1 MKSSSEKRTI
11 KKRTIL
17 RVSKYLFR
25 YRTLFGLTLGFA
37 ILMTLLE
44 ISVPLAIQRI
54 FDQMEISGSIE
65 SFESLWVGILI
76 IGLLYLGSEAC
87 NCLRIRVNNQLEQK
101 VLLDMRSDLHTK
113 LLKLSVTFY
122 DQRKSGELASRV
134 VEDVANV
141 ERALLDGTEQGMS
154 SILKIAGISIA
165 LFYMQPTLA
174 FCVFLPVPI
183 LLVVGIFYA
192 KRSRTVWKKVRES
205 ASELNSLIIE
215 DIQANRLIQSFGLQ
229 DREKARFSSMAEDLK
244 DKNIRAMYRW
254 AFYSPATTLVTKLG
268 FLSIIGI
275 GGFMVFNG
283 DQTLSIGTLIAFFLL
298 ANMLYQ
304 PIAQLHG
311 LNHLL
316 AAGRASGERV
326 FEILDTSIDVA
337 EAKEAKDIKRRD
349 LSIRFENVS
358 FQYPER
364 AAVISN
370 FNLLIEKNKVTAL
383 VGHTGAGK
391 TTIAN
396 LAMRTYD
403 ASNGQITFADEKIQN
418 ISLKSLHK
426 HIGFVAQDPFL
437 FDGTIRE
444 NLILGKVTANE
455 SEINA
460 ALDKASALEF
470 VNGLPQGLDTR
481 IGEKGIRLSQ
491 GEKQRITI
499 ARVLLKNPPFVVLDE
514 ATASV
519 DTITEKKIQ
528 KALENLASERTVLII
543 AHRLSTVKKAD
554 YIAVLDKGVI
564 IESGT
569 HKKLLNE
576 GGTYAKLWQI
586 QSDRIPET
594 IEHS

>member
-1 MKSSSEKRTI
+1 MKCSDSE
-11 KKRTIL
+11 KRTIL
-17 RVSKYLFR
+17 RVSQYLFR
-25 YRTLFGLTLGFA
+25 YRLLFGLTLSFA

-44 ISVPLAIQRI
+44 ISVPIAIQSI
-54 FDQMEISGSIE
+54 FDQIEMSGSIE
-65 SFESLWVGILI
+65 RLWNGILI
-76 IGLLYLGSEAC
+76 ISLLYASSEAC
-87 NCLRIRVNNQLEQK
+87 NCLRIRVNNQLEQN
-101 VLLDMRSDLHTK
+101 VLLDMRRDLHNK

-122 DQRKSGELASRV
+122 DQRKSGELASRLI
-134 VEDVANV
+134 EDVANV
-141 ERALLDGTEQGMS
+141 ERALLDGTEQGIS
-154 SILKIAGISIA
+154 SLIKILGISIA

-183 LLVVGIFYA
+183 LLLVGVFYA

-205 ASELNSLIIE
+205 ASDLNSLIIE
-215 DIQANRLIQSFGLQ
+215 DIQGNRLIQSFGLQ
-229 DREKARFSSMAEDLK
+229 EREKNRFAAKAEDLK
-244 DKNIRAMYRW
+244 EKNIRAMYRW
-254 AFYSPATTLVTKLG
+254 AFYSPITTLVTKLG
-268 FLSIIGI
+268 FLCIIGI

-326 FEILDTSIDVA
+326 FEILDTPIDVDNS
-337 EAKEAKDIKRRD
+337 KEAKAIQKRD
-349 LSIRFENVS
+349 LSINFENVS

-370 FNLLIEKNKVTAL
+370 LNLLIEKNKVTAL

-403 ASNGQITFADEKIQN
+403 ASSGQITFADEKIQD
-418 ISLKSLHK
+418 ISLESLHD

-437 FDGTIRE
+437 FDGTIRD
-444 NLILGKVTANE
+444 NLILGKPDADE
-455 SEINA
+455 FEINH
-460 ALDKASALEF
+460 ALDKASALDF
-470 VNGLPQGLDTR
+470 VYALPQGLDTR

-528 KALENLASERTVLII
+528 KALENLANKRTVLII

-554 YIAVLDKGVI
+554 FIAVLNKGSV

-569 HKKLLNE
+569 HAKLIKQD
-576 GGTYAKLWQI
+576 GTYAKLWEI
-586 QSDRIPET
+586 QSDRIPE
-594 IEHS
+594 ELKQL

>member
-1 MKSSSEKRTI
+1 MKRSDSE
-11 KKRTIL
+11 KRTIL
-17 RVSKYLFR
+17 RVSKYLFQ
-25 YRTLFGLTLGFA
+25 YRALFGLTLFFA

-44 ISVPLAIQRI
+44 ISVPLAIQSI
-54 FDQMEISGSIE
+54 FDQIEMSGSIE
-65 SFESLWVGILI
+65 TLWTGIII
-76 IGLLYLGSEAC
+76 IGLLYVSSEVC
-87 NCLRIRVNNQLEQK
+87 NCFRIRVNNQLEQK
-101 VLLDMRSDLHTK
+101 VLLDMRGDLHNQ

-134 VEDVANV
+134 IEDVANV
-141 ERALLDGTEQGMS
+141 ERALLDGTEQGIS
-154 SILKIAGISIA
+154 SLIKILGISIA

-183 LLVVGIFYA
+183 LLVVGVFYA
-192 KRSRTVWKKVRES
+192 KRSRSVWKKVRES
-205 ASELNSLIIE
+205 ASDLNSLIIE
-215 DIQANRLIQSFGLQ
+215 DIQGNRLIQSFGLQ
-229 DREKARFSSMAEDLK
+229 DREKARFVDKAEDLK
-244 DKNIRAMYRW
+244 EKNIRAMYRW

-283 DQTLSIGTLIAFFLL
+283 DQNLSIGTLIAFFLL

-326 FEILDTSIDVA
+326 FEILDTPIDVA
-337 EAKEAKDIKRRD
+337 DAEETKDIQRRD
-349 LSIRFENVS
+349 LSIHFENVS

-370 FNLLIEKNKVTAL
+370 LNLLIEKNKVTAL

-403 ASNGQITFADEKIQN
+403 ASSGQITFADEKIQT
-418 ISLKSLHK
+418 ISLKSLHD

-437 FDGTIRE
+437 FDGTIRD
-444 NLILGKVTANE
+444 NLILGKPNADE
-455 SEINA
+455 FEINE

-470 VNGLPQGLDTR
+470 VNALPQGLDTR

-519 DTITEKKIQ
+519 DTITENKIQ
-528 KALENLASERTVLII
+528 KALENLAYERTILII
-543 AHRLSTVKKAD
+543 AHRLSTVRKAD
-554 YIAVLDKGVI
+554 FIAVLDKGTI

-569 HKKLLNE
+569 HSKLLNQ
-576 GGTYAKLWQI
+576 GGTYAKLWEI
-586 QSDRIPET
+586 QSDRIPEAVK
-594 IEHS
+594 

>member
-1 MKSSSEKRTI
+1 MKSRSE
-11 KKRTIL
+11 KRTIL
-17 RVSKYLFR
+17 RVSKYLFQYR
-25 YRTLFGLTLGFA
+25 YLFGLTLSFA

-44 ISVPLAIQRI
+44 ISVPLAIQAI
-54 FDQMEISGSIE
+54 FNQIETSGSIQ
-65 SFESLWVGILI
+65 SLWNGILI
-76 IGLLYLGSEAC
+76 IGLLYVSSEVF
-87 NCLRIRVNNQLEQK
+87 NCLRIRVNNKLEQK
-101 VLLDMRSDLHTK
+101 VLLDMRSDLHQK

-134 VEDVANV
+134 IEDVANV
-141 ERALLDGTEQGMS
+141 ERALLDGTEQGVGS
-154 SILKIAGISIA
+154 LIKITGISIA
-165 LFYMQPTLA
+165 LFYMQPILA

-183 LLVVGIFYA
+183 LLIVGVLYS
-192 KRSRTVWKKVRES
+192 KRSRYVWKKVRES
-205 ASELNSLIIE
+205 ASDLNSLIIE
-215 DIQANRLIQSFGLQ
+215 DIQGNRLIHSFGLQ
-229 DREKARFSSMAEDLK
+229 DREKARFATKAKDLQE
-244 DKNIRAMYRW
+244 KNIRAMYRW
-254 AFYSPATTLVTKLG
+254 AFYSPTTTLVTKLG

-275 GGFMVFNG
+275 GGYMVFNG
-283 DQTLSIGTLIAFFLL
+283 DQSLSIGTLIAFFLL

-326 FEILDTSIDVA
+326 FEILDTPIDVDD
-337 EAKEAKDIKRRD
+337 AKDARPIQGRD
-349 LSIRFENVS
+349 LSIRFDNVS
-358 FQYPER
+358 FQYPGR
-364 AAVISN
+364 DDVISN
-370 FNLLIEKNKVTAL
+370 LNLLIEKNKVTAL

-403 ASNGQITFADEKIQN
+403 ATSGQITFADERIQN
-418 ISLKSLHK
+418 ISLKSLHD

-437 FDGTIRE
+437 FDGTIRD
-444 NLILGKVTANE
+444 NLTLGKANADE
-455 SEINA
+455 SEINE
-460 ALDKASALEF
+460 ALEKASALEF
-470 VNGLPQGLDTR
+470 VNELPQGLDTY

-528 KALENLASERTVLII
+528 SALENLVNERTVLII

-554 YIAVLDKGVI
+554 YIAVLDKGKI

-569 HKKLLNE
+569 HSKLLNE
-576 GGTYAKLWQI
+576 SGTYAKLWEI
-586 QSDRIPET
+586 QSDLIPES
-594 IEHS
+594 I

>member
-1 MKSSSEKRTI
+1 MKSSSE
-11 KKRTIL
+11 KRTIL
-17 RVSKYLFR
+17 RVSKYLFQYR
-25 YRTLFGLTLGFA
+25 YLFGLTLSFA

-44 ISVPLAIQRI
+44 ISVPLAIQAI
-54 FDQMEISGSIE
+54 FNQIETSGSIQ
-65 SFESLWVGILI
+65 SLWNGILI
-76 IGLLYLGSEAC
+76 IGLLYVSSEVF
-87 NCLRIRVNNQLEQK
+87 NCLRIRVNNKLEQK
-101 VLLDMRSDLHTK
+101 VLLDMRSDLHQK

-134 VEDVANV
+134 IEDVANV
-141 ERALLDGTEQGMS
+141 ERALLDGTEQGVGS
-154 SILKIAGISIA
+154 LIKITGISIA
-165 LFYMQPTLA
+165 LFYMQPILA

-183 LLVVGIFYA
+183 LLIVGVLYS
-192 KRSRTVWKKVRES
+192 KRSRYVWKKVRES
-205 ASELNSLIIE
+205 ASDLNSLIIE
-215 DIQANRLIQSFGLQ
+215 DIQGNRLIHSFGLQ
-229 DREKARFSSMAEDLK
+229 DREKARFTTKAKDLQE
-244 DKNIRAMYRW
+244 KNIRAMYRW
-254 AFYSPATTLVTKLG
+254 AFYSPTTTLVTKLG

-275 GGFMVFNG
+275 GGYMVFNG
-283 DQTLSIGTLIAFFLL
+283 DQSLSIGTLIAFFLL

-326 FEILDTSIDVA
+326 FEILDTPIDVDD
-337 EAKEAKDIKRRD
+337 AKDARPIQGRD
-349 LSIRFENVS
+349 LSIRFDNVS
-358 FQYPER
+358 FQYPGR
-364 AAVISN
+364 DDVISN
-370 FNLLIEKNKVTAL
+370 LNLLIEKNKVTAL

-403 ASNGQITFADEKIQN
+403 ATSGQITFADERIQN
-418 ISLKSLHK
+418 ISLNSLHD

-437 FDGTIRE
+437 FDGTIRD
-444 NLILGKVTANE
+444 NLTLGKANADE
-455 SEINA
+455 SEINE
-460 ALDKASALEF
+460 ALEKASALEF
-470 VNGLPQGLDTR
+470 VNELPQGLDTY

-528 KALENLASERTVLII
+528 SALENLVNERTVLII

-554 YIAVLDKGVI
+554 YIAVLDKGKI

-569 HKKLLNE
+569 HSKLLNE
-576 GGTYAKLWQI
+576 SGTYAKLWEI
-586 QSDRIPET
+586 QSDLIPES
-594 IEHS
+594 I

>member
-1 MKSSSEKRTI
+1 MLVARSAT
-11 KKRTIL
+11 
-17 RVSKYLFR
+17 
-25 YRTLFGLTLGFA
+25 
-37 ILMTLLE
+37 
-44 ISVPLAIQRI
+44 
-54 FDQMEISGSIE
+54 
-65 SFESLWVGILI
+65 
-76 IGLLYLGSEAC
+76 
-87 NCLRIRVNNQLEQK
+87 CLRIRVNNQLEQK
-101 VLLDMRSDLHTK
+101 VLLDMRGDLHNQ

-141 ERALLDGTEQGMS
+141 ERALLDGTEQGIS
-154 SILKIAGISIA
+154 SLIKILGISIA

-183 LLVVGIFYA
+183 LLVVGVFYA

-205 ASELNSLIIE
+205 ASDLNSLIIE
-215 DIQANRLIQSFGLQ
+215 DIQGNRLIQSFGLQ
-229 DREKARFSSMAEDLK
+229 DREKARFATKAEDLK
-244 DKNIRAMYRW
+244 EKNIRAMYRW
-254 AFYSPATTLVTKLG
+254 AFYSPSTTLVTKLG

-326 FEILDTSIDVA
+326 FEILDTPIDVA
-337 EAKEAKDIKRRD
+337 DAKEAKDIQRRD
-349 LSIRFENVS
+349 LSIHFENVS

-370 FNLLIEKNKVTAL
+370 LNLLIEKNKVTAL

-403 ASNGQITFADEKIQN
+403 ASSGQITFADEKIQN
-418 ISLKSLHK
+418 ISLKSLHE

-437 FDGTIRE
+437 FDGTIRD
-444 NLILGKVTANE
+444 NLILGKPSADE
-455 SEINA
+455 FEINE

-470 VNGLPQGLDTR
+470 VNALPQGLDTR

-528 KALENLASERTVLII
+528 KALENLANERTVLII

-554 YIAVLDKGVI
+554 FIAVLDKGTI

-569 HKKLLNE
+569 HTKLLHQ
-576 GGTYAKLWQI
+576 GGTYAKLWEI
-586 QSDRIPET
+586 QSDRIPEA
-594 IEHS
+594 IEHL

>member
-1 MKSSSEKRTI
+1 MKHSDSE
-11 KKRTIL
+11 KRTIL

-25 YRTLFGLTLGFA
+25 YRMLFGLTLSFA

-44 ISVPLAIQRI
+44 ISVPLAIQSI
-54 FDQMEISGSIE
+54 FDQIEMSGSIE
-65 SFESLWVGILI
+65 TLWTGILFI
-76 IGLLYLGSEAC
+76 ALLYAGSEIC

-101 VLLDMRSDLHTK
+101 VLLDMRSDLHNQ

-141 ERALLDGTEQGMS
+141 ERALLDGTEQGIS
-154 SILKIAGISIA
+154 SLIKILGISIA

-183 LLVVGIFYA
+183 LLLVGVFYA
-192 KRSRTVWKKVRES
+192 KRSRIVWKKVRES
-205 ASELNSLIIE
+205 ASDLNSLIIE
-215 DIQANRLIQSFGLQ
+215 DIQGNRLIQSFGLQ
-229 DREKARFSSMAEDLK
+229 DREKARFATKAEDLK
-244 DKNIRAMYRW
+244 EKNIRAMYRW

-326 FEILDTSIDVA
+326 FEILDTPIDVA
-337 EAKEAKDIKRRD
+337 DAKDSIDTQRRD
-349 LSIRFENVS
+349 LSIHFENVS

-370 FNLLIEKNKVTAL
+370 LNLLIEKNKVTAL

-403 ASNGQITFADEKIQN
+403 ASSGQITFADESIQN
-418 ISLKSLHK
+418 ISLKSLHD

-437 FDGTIRE
+437 FDGTIRD
-444 NLILGKVTANE
+444 NLILGKPSANE
-455 SEINA
+455 FEINE

-470 VNGLPQGLDTR
+470 VNALPQGLDTR

-528 KALENLASERTVLII
+528 KALENLANERTVLII

-554 YIAVLDKGVI
+554 FIAVLDKGTI

-569 HKKLLNE
+569 HTQLLHE
-576 GGTYAKLWQI
+576 GGTYAKLWEI
-586 QSDRIPET
+586 QSDRIPEA
-594 IEHS
+594 IEHL

>member
-1 MKSSSEKRTI
+1 MKCSDSE
-11 KKRTIL
+11 KRTIL
-17 RVSKYLFR
+17 RVSQYLFR
-25 YRTLFGLTLGFA
+25 YRLLFGLTLSFA

-44 ISVPLAIQRI
+44 ISVPIAIQSI
-54 FDQMEISGSIE
+54 FDQIEMSGSIE
-65 SFESLWVGILI
+65 RLWNGILI
-76 IGLLYLGSEAC
+76 ISLLYASSEAC
-87 NCLRIRVNNQLEQK
+87 NCLRIRVNNQLEQN
-101 VLLDMRSDLHTK
+101 VLLDMRGDLHNK

-122 DQRKSGELASRV
+122 DQRKSGELASRLI
-134 VEDVANV
+134 EDVANV
-141 ERALLDGTEQGMS
+141 ERALLDGTEQGIS
-154 SILKIAGISIA
+154 SLIKILGISIA

-183 LLVVGIFYA
+183 LLLVGVFYA

-205 ASELNSLIIE
+205 ASDLNSLIIE
-215 DIQANRLIQSFGLQ
+215 DIQGNRLIQSFGLQ
-229 DREKARFSSMAEDLK
+229 EREKNRFAAKAEDLK
-244 DKNIRAMYRW
+244 EKNIRAMYRW
-254 AFYSPATTLVTKLG
+254 AFYSPITTLVTKLG
-268 FLSIIGI
+268 FLCIIGI

-326 FEILDTSIDVA
+326 FEILDTPIDVDNS
-337 EAKEAKDIKRRD
+337 KEARAIQKRD
-349 LSIRFENVS
+349 LSINFENVS

-370 FNLLIEKNKVTAL
+370 LNLLIEKNKVTAL

-403 ASNGQITFADEKIQN
+403 ASSGQITFADEKIQD
-418 ISLKSLHK
+418 ISLESLHD

-437 FDGTIRE
+437 FDGTIRD
-444 NLILGKVTANE
+444 NLILGKPDADE
-455 SEINA
+455 FEINH
-460 ALDKASALEF
+460 ALDKASALDF
-470 VNGLPQGLDTR
+470 VYALPQGLDTR

-528 KALENLASERTVLII
+528 KALENLANKRTVLII

-554 YIAVLDKGVI
+554 FIAVLNKGSV

-569 HKKLLNE
+569 HAKLIKQD
-576 GGTYAKLWQI
+576 GTYAKLWEI
-586 QSDRIPET
+586 QSDRIPE
-594 IEHS
+594 ELKQL

>member
-1 MKSSSEKRTI
+1 MKQRDS

-25 YRTLFGLTLGFA
+25 YHALFGLTLCFA
-37 ILMTLLE
+37 IFTTLFE
-44 ISVPLAIQRI
+44 ISVPLAIQST
-54 FDQMEISGSIE
+54 FDKIEMSGSIE
-65 SFESLWVGILI
+65 TLWTGILFI
-76 IGLLYLGSEAC
+76 ALLYAASEIC
-87 NCLRIRVNNQLEQK
+87 NCLRIRINNQLEQQ
-101 VLLDMRSDLHTK
+101 VLLDMRGDLHNQ

-134 VEDVANV
+134 IEDVANV
-141 ERALLDGTEQGMS
+141 ERALLDGTEQGIS
-154 SILKIAGISIA
+154 SLIKILGISIA

-183 LLVVGIFYA
+183 LLIVGVFYA
-192 KRSRTVWKKVRES
+192 KRSRAVWKKVRES
-205 ASELNSLIIE
+205 ASDLNSLIIE
-215 DIQANRLIQSFGLQ
+215 DIQGNRLIQSFGLQ
-229 DREKARFSSMAEDLK
+229 NREKARFATKAEDLK
-244 DKNIRAMYRW
+244 EKNIRAMYRW

-298 ANMLYQ
+298 SNMLYQ

-326 FEILDTSIDVA
+326 FEILDTPIDVA
-337 EAKEAKDIKRRD
+337 DAKDSIDIQRRD
-349 LSIRFENVS
+349 LSIHFENVS

-370 FNLLIEKNKVTAL
+370 LNLLIEKNKVTAL

-403 ASNGQITFADEKIQN
+403 ASSGRITFADEKIQN
-418 ISLKSLHK
+418 ISLKSLHE

-437 FDGTIRE
+437 FDGTIRD
-444 NLILGKVTANE
+444 NLILGKHSANE
-455 SEINA
+455 FEINE
-460 ALDKASALEF
+460 ALYKASALEF
-470 VNGLPQGLDTR
+470 VNALPQGLDTR

-528 KALENLASERTVLII
+528 KALENLANERTVLII

-554 YIAVLDKGVI
+554 FIAVLDKGTI

-569 HKKLLNE
+569 HTQLLHE
-576 GGTYAKLWQI
+576 GGTYAKLWEI
-586 QSDRIPET
+586 QSDRIPEA
-594 IEHS
+594 IEHL